1 MLEGLPLETVYFYA
15 LVGSAVL
22 AFLLIIFGDVFNFD
36 GPVDPMLIIPWI
48 AFTSLFGY
56 LGEELTAVNSWLILI
71 VSGILSTIIVFFL
84 NFYVLVPLKNS
95 EATISISEKTW
106 RVVLLL

>member
-1 MLEGLPLETVYFYA
+1 MYLFEIYLELLFLFKIGTLLLGYSTERSVGKSVRRSTIGNGLFYA

-22 AFLLIIFGDVFNFD
+22 AFTNYFLFD

-56 LGEELTAVNSWLILI
+56 LGEELTVGL
-71 VSGILSTIIVFFL
+71 F
-84 NFYVLVPLKNS
+84 
-95 EATISISEKTW
+95 
-106 RVVLLL
+106 